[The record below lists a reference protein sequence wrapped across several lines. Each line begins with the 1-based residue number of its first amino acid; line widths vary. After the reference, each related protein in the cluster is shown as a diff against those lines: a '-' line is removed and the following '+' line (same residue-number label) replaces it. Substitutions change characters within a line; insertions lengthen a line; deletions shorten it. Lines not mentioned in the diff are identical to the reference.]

1 MVEIAEDIKIVEPTA
16 ELYEAYIKACGQM
29 QTYLS
34 DDTIN
39 DTVGKRETSGFIFA
53 QDKYQVSSQEEFKDK
68 IVDFYKNKR
77 ELNVSAN
84 NQALSRENSPELF
97 YFITKGNE
105 IIGSVNARPM
115 KMDKFDRENGVKSC
129 EKWHELS
136 PETGVRVTTSTV
148 ILHQYKGHG
157 YAGEAKKQLFDNLN
171 KNGIKEVVANAMAD
185 NERSNKAQKKLVNNY
200 GGFSYTCS
208 GINNETGETIYANRY
223 VVSTDTSGNSKKLYK
238 DKNTEYV
245 NTQVERIKSKITV
258 KNIDDNKIGKTN
270 TDRICELR
278 GLSTPTQVPYKAQ
291 TISKEN
297 LQGLRYAYNS
307 KLER

>member
-1 MVEIAEDIKIVEPTA
+1 
-16 ELYEAYIKACGQM
+16 
-29 QTYLS
+29 
-34 DDTIN
+34 
-39 DTVGKRETSGFIFA
+39 
-53 QDKYQVSSQEEFKDK
+53 
-68 IVDFYKNKR
+68 
-77 ELNVSAN
+77 
-84 NQALSRENSPELF
+84 
-97 YFITKGNE
+97 
-105 IIGSVNARPM
+105 M

-208 GINNETGETIYANRY
+208 GIDNKTGETIYANRY
-223 VVSTDTSGNSKKLYK
+223 VVSTDTSGKSKKLYN

-245 NTQVERIKSKITV
+245 DMQIERIKSKIAT
-258 KNIDDNKIGKTN
+258 KNIDDGKTSKSN
-270 TDRICELR
+270 TDVISELR
-278 GLSTPTQVPYKAQ
+278 GVSTPTKAPYKPQAIFQ
-291 TISKEN
+291 EN
-297 LQGLRYAYNS
+297 LQDLRYAYNS